1 MSDPITADPAPDA
14 MRSRYELADEVEPSG
29 QPDGPTV
36 DSSGRRLSTGIEGV
50 VYSRAVTHVDHRGT
64 LTEALN
70 FDDDFWDE
78 AVVYA
83 YHVTIRPGMIKGW
96 GMHRKQADRYL
107 VLAGSL
113 RVVLHD
119 ARVRSPTYREFAQ
132 FDFSEVSP
140 GRLLIPPGVWHA
152 DQNWGRTDALL
163 INFPTRAYE
172 HAAPDKHR
180 IDPHSGVIP
189 FDFALA
195 DG

>member
-1 MSDPITADPAPDA
+1 MSDPIRAAPAPDA
-14 MRSRYELADEVEPSG
+14 LRSRYELADVLEPSG
-29 QPDGPTV
+29 EPDGATV
-36 DSSGRRLSTGIEGV
+36 DSSGRHLSTGIDGV

-78 AVVYA
+78 PVVYA
-83 YHVTIRPGMIKGW
+83 YCVTVRPGRIKGW
-96 GMHRKQADRYL
+96 GMHRKQADRYF
-107 VLAGSL
+107 VSAGSL
-113 RVVLHD
+113 RVVLYD
-119 ARVRSPTYREFAQ
+119 GRVRSPTYREFAQ
-132 FDFSEVSP
+132 FHFSEASP

-152 DQNWGRTDALL
+152 DQNWGRTDAA
-163 INFPTRAYE
+163 IVNFPTRPFH
-172 HAAPDKHR
+172 HAAPDKQR